1 MTVNYAAADRPRPLP
16 AEIRG
21 VAWTRTRRTKVTTL
35 TASNVAALRE
45 ADNDDEGSLEWR
57 AGVHEWAD
65 GRRREAGL
73 DDLDTEPELHRR
85 ARALGLL
92 RTLS

>member
-1 MTVNYAAADRPRPLP
+1 MVVSSEDR
-16 AEIRG
+16 
-21 VAWTRTRRTKVTTL
+21 RRWERQ
-35 TASNVAALRE
+35 VAALRE

-57 AGVHEWAD
+57 ADVHEWAD
-65 GRRREAGL
+65 ARRREAGL

-92 RTLS
+92 RTFP